1 MSRRRETPWIHRW
14 SRLLIA
20 AIAAIGAAGTAYLTM
35 VKFIGGT
42 AACPTSGCDRVLA
55 SDYATLFGLPLTV
68 FGFLAYAGM
77 AILAAGP
84 LAINPEQNKE
94 LRQKLESWTWLLL
107 FIGSLSMV
115 VFSGYL
121 MYVLTAEIK
130 AACLYCIASALFTV
144 SMLGLT
150 LLGHRWEDVGQ
161 LLFVGVIALVVVL
174 TGTLAIYAPIN
185 GSGPTASAIPGEA
198 GDPVTTPSGQAEL
211 ALAEYLTEIDAKMYG
226 AWWCPHCHDQKQLFG
241 QEASKQIPYIEC
253 DPRGQ
258 NPQTAL
264 CQSINGI
271 TGFPTWEI
279 NGEFYSGAQALEK
292 LADISGYDGPRNFI
306 N

>member
-1 MSRRRETPWIHRW
+1 MSRRLMSRRRETPWIHRW

-174 TGTLAIYAPIN
+174 TGTLAIYA
-185 GSGPTASAIPGEA
+185 
-198 GDPVTTPSGQAEL
+198 
-211 ALAEYLTEIDAKMYG
+211 
-226 AWWCPHCHDQKQLFG
+226 
-241 QEASKQIPYIEC
+241 
-253 DPRGQ
+253 
-258 NPQTAL
+258 
-264 CQSINGI
+264 
-271 TGFPTWEI
+271 
-279 NGEFYSGAQALEK
+279 
-292 LADISGYDGPRNFI
+292 
-306 N
+306 